1 MQETDKSSFHE
12 LMLGAGE
19 LYGKEITKPLLRIYF
34 NALEELTMEQVTHA
48 FSAHIKSTDQA
59 GTFFPKP
66 ADLIRQITGSVK
78 EQQQLVEDRA
88 EMAWACIER
97 EISRIGSYGTLE
109 LEDKQAI
116 AAVKSIGGW
125 RQLCMS
131 TYDQLVWKKKEFMS
145 AYDTYERTDLSAL
158 PSKLP
163 GLIELSEHKQEQK
176 QGMKS
181 LMDGLENYR
190 NRKGIEQK

>member
-1 MQETDKSSFHE
+1 MNSQDQNKFKELITVMSETYGEEFTPAKVKLWWNLFKPHSIEVFEQALYTHIACPD
-12 LMLGAGE
+12 AG
-19 LYGKEITKPLLRIYF
+19 
-34 NALEELTMEQVTHA
+34 M
-48 FSAHIKSTDQA
+48 FS
-59 GTFFPKP
+59 PKP
-66 ADLIRQITGSVK
+66 ANLMKFINGTTK
-78 EQQQLVEDRA
+78 ENEQLVEDRA
-88 EMAWACIER
+88 EMAWACIEL

-145 AYDTYERTDLSAL
+145 AYDTYERTPLEHL
-158 PSKLP
+158 PNKLP
-163 GLIELSEHKQEQK
+163 GLIELSEHKQEQQ

-181 LMDGLENYR
+181 LMDGLDNYR
-190 NRKGIEQK
+190 NRKGIESK

>member
-1 MQETDKSSFHE
+1 MQETDKNSFHE

-34 NALEELTMEQVTHA
+34 NALEGLTMEQVAHA

-109 LEDKQAI
+109 PEDKQAI
-116 AAVKSIGGW
+116 AAVKAIGGW
-125 RQLCMS
+125 RQLCAS

-145 AYDTYERTDLSAL
+145 FYDTYERTPLEHL
-158 PSKLP
+158 TNKLP
-163 GLIELSEHKQEQK
+163 GLIELSEHKQEQ

>member
-1 MQETDKSSFHE
+1 MQESDKNSFHE

-34 NALEELTMEQVTHA
+34 NALEDLSIEQVSGA
-48 FSAHIKSTDQA
+48 MSMHIKNTDQA

-66 ADLIRQITGSVK
+66 ADLIRNISGSVK

-116 AAVKSIGGW
+116 AAVKAIGGW
-125 RQLCMS
+125 RALCMC
-131 TYDQLVWKKKEFMS
+131 TYDQLVWKKKEFVS
-145 AYDTYERTDLSAL
+145 SYDCYERTPLEAL

-163 GLIELSEHKQEQK
+163 GLIELSEHKAESK
-176 QGMKS
+176 QGVKS
-181 LMDGLENYR
+181 LMDGLNEYR

>member
-1 MQETDKSSFHE
+1 MQETDKNSFHE

-34 NALEELTMEQVTHA
+34 NALEDLTMEQVTHA

-116 AAVKSIGGW
+116 AAVKAIGGW

-145 AYDTYERTDLSAL
+145 AYDTYERTPLEHL
-158 PSKLP
+158 PNKLP
-163 GLIELSEHKQEQK
+163 GLIELSEHKQEQQ
-176 QGMKS
+176 QGMKP

-190 NRKGIEQK
+190 SKKGIESK

>member
-1 MQETDKSSFHE
+1 MNSQDQNKFKELITVMSETYCEEFTPAKVKLWWNLFKPHSI
-12 LMLGAGE
+12 GE
-19 LYGKEITKPLLRIYF
+19 FEQALY
-34 NALEELTMEQVTHA
+34 
-48 FSAHIKSTDQA
+48 AHIACADA
-59 GTFFPKP
+59 GMFSPKP
-66 ADLIRQITGSVK
+66 ANLMKFINGTTK
-78 EQQQLVEDRA
+78 ENEQLAEDRA

-116 AAVKSIGGW
+116 AAVKAIGGW

-131 TYDQLVWKKKEFMS
+131 TYDQLVWKKKEFMR
-145 AYDTYERTDLSAL
+145 AYDTYERTPLEHL

-163 GLIELSEHKQEQK
+163 SLIELSEHKQEQQ

-181 LMDGLENYR
+181 LMDGLESYR
-190 NRKGIEQK
+190 NRVGIEIK